1 MSELRDLYQELIID
15 HSKKP
20 RNFRV
25 IEDATRE
32 ADGFNPLCGDK
43 LHLYLKV
50 DDDGIISDASF
61 KGSGCAISTASASI
75 MTSMLKGQS
84 IDQAR
89 NLFEMFHQLVTRPED
104 ELNPSHAGIGLGKMA
119 VFAGV
124 NEFPARVKCA
134 TLAWHTMK
142 NAIEDAREPAHTE

>member
-25 IEDATRE
+25 IEDATRK

-43 LHLYLKV
+43 LRLYLKV
-50 DDDGIISDASF
+50 DDEGVIRDAAF
-61 KGSGCAISTASASI
+61 KGAGCAISTASASI
-75 MTSMLKGQS
+75 MTSMIKNQTL
-84 IDQAR
+84 DQAR
-89 NLFEMFHQLVTRPED
+89 NLFEMFHQLVTRPNS
-104 ELNPSHAGIGLGKMA
+104 ELNPAHSGIGLGKMA

-142 NAIEDAREPAHTE
+142 NALDGADVAAHTE

>member
-1 MSELRDLYQELIID
+1 MSDLRDLYQELIVD

-20 RNFRV
+20 RNFR
-25 IEDATRE
+25 EMPEANRA

-43 LHLYLKV
+43 LRLYLKV
-50 DDDGIISDASF
+50 DGDDVIQDASF

-75 MTSMLKGQS
+75 MTAMIKGQTVER
-84 IDQAR
+84 AR
-89 NLFEMFHQLVTRPED
+89 DMFETFHQLVTRPAAEMD
-104 ELNPSHAGIGLGKMA
+104 PADAGIGLGKMA

-134 TLAWHTMK
+134 TLPWHTLK
-142 NAIEDAREPAHTE
+142 NALENKQEAAKTE